1 MPTPTFERLKA
12 ERKAEIR
19 KLALTEFALHAYES
33 ASVSRIVKQL
43 GISSNGTFFRYFK
56 TKRDLYFWLMQEAT
70 NKRLEYLQS
79 APAKIGSLREF
90 LEEQFFQ
97 KIDFDL
103 QYPLYGQFLNNSLQ
117 ERHSKDLGNLKLTTL
132 KRFVDLNERLL
143 APFQKLGQL
152 KSDLA
157 LRTMAFTIV
166 QHQNA
171 FFDYIALAYQLDI
184 KASLGQK
191 QQVAQIPNEELRG
204 HVRTYLQVLME
215 GIST

>member
-12 ERKAEIR
+12 DRKAEIR
-19 KLALTEFALHAYES
+19 KVALTEFALHDYES

-70 NKRLEYLQS
+70 NKRLEYLQTVPS
-79 APAKIGSLREF
+79 NIGSLGDF

-103 QYPLYGQFLNNSLQ
+103 KYPLYGQFLNNSLQ
-117 ERHSKDLGNLKLTTL
+117 ERHSSDLGNLKLTTL

-143 APFQKLGQL
+143 VPFQKLGQL

-171 FFDYIALAYQLDI
+171 LFDYIALAYQLDVN
-184 KASLGQK
+184 ASLRNGK
-191 QQVAQIPNEELRG
+191 KLAEISEEEIRT
-204 HVRTYLQVLME
+204 HVRTYIQVLME
-215 GIST
+215 GISL